1 MTSVLER
8 SGAWLPAADP
18 DRTLRLICFPHAGGT
33 PSLYHDWPRLLDPA
47 IQVVPVLLAGR
58 GLRSHQQPVSVLQ
71 PLVQEVV
78 QALVRAG
85 HTDRFAMFGHS
96 MGALLAYEVACALRD
111 RGLPEPEHLFVSASK
126 APHLYGAA
134 AGWPT
139 NDTDLRRMVGELG
152 GLGPDE
158 EMGLA
163 YLERRLPV
171 LRADLRLCAEYV
183 WTPRTPLNCPMTA
196 FSADG
201 DPVATPAQMEAW
213 REYTANSLLRRHL
226 PDGHFYLNHDA
237 GRAALLRFVRADLDR
252 LFHTVGAGHT
262 HQLPEDSRWTG

>member
-1 MTSVLER
+1 MTAVLER
-8 SGAWLPAADP
+8 SGPWLPAADP
-18 DRTLRLICFPHAGGT
+18 DRALRLICFPHAGGT
-33 PSLYHDWPRLLDPA
+33 PSLYHDWPGLLDPA
-47 IQVVPVLLAGR
+47 VQVVPVLLPGR
-58 GLRSHQQPVSVLQ
+58 GLRSHQQPASVLG
-71 PLVQEVV
+71 PLVREIVE
-78 QALVRAG
+78 ALIGAG

-96 MGALLAYEVACALRD
+96 MGALLAYEVACALRE

-171 LRADLRLCAEYV
+171 LRADLRLCAQYE

-213 REYTANSLLRRHL
+213 REYTAHSLLRRHL
-226 PDGHFYLNHDA
+226 PDGHFYLNHEA
-237 GRAALLRFVRADLDR
+237 GRSALLRFVRADLDR
-252 LFHTVGAGHT
+252 LVHAAGEGHI